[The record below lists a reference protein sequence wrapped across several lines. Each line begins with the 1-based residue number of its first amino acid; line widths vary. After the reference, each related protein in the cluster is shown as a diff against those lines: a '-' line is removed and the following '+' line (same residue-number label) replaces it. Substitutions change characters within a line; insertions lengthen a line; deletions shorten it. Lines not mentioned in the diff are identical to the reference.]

1 MFGLLIL
8 GKKDIIM
15 IFFRK
20 KVMQNKTKQKAKTP
34 ETNGMNE

>member
-15 IFFRK
+15 IFLEK
-20 KVMQNKTKQKAKTP
+20 SDAKQNKTKSENSRNKW
-34 ETNGMNE
+34 NE